1 MAAKKTSQK
10 GSKKKSTAKKTKVKS
25 VVSVQKPVEME
36 KSVDE
41 VIEKAFTSSKA
52 KSPTEGDECPTCEQE
67 ICKCEEKGEENP
79 KGFKF
84 LFILIVILGT
94 IAVLAYFPLNDPNLF
109 LLLGV
114 FWVVMF
120 VLGYLS
126 FKKE

>member
-1 MAAKKTSQK
+1 
-10 GSKKKSTAKKTKVKS
+10 
-25 VVSVQKPVEME
+25 
-36 KSVDE
+36 
-41 VIEKAFTSSKA
+41 
-52 KSPTEGDECPTCEQE
+52 ECPTCEQE

-109 LLLGV
+109 LLLGI